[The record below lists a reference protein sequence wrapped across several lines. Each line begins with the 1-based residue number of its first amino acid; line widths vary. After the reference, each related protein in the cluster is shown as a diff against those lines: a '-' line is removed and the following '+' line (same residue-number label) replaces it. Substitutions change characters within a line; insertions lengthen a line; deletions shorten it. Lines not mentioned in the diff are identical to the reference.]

1 MRLDDASF
9 EELLKI
15 FNPKISKVK
24 VKMGNQ
30 SLPVSVYALSDV
42 I

>member
-15 FNPKISKVK
+15 NPKISKVK